1 MLKIFK
7 RLSLSILII
16 AFVLSSNSLAYNVN
30 EVDSDHKKIFNYILN
45 EYTKLAD
52 IDSVTA
58 EDDYN
63 QIESNIYIEEYEDYI
78 EDNISANQFLINV
91 ILNLIIKKI

>member
-45 EYTKLAD
+45 EYTKLTN
-52 IDSVTA
+52 IDNQTA
-58 EDDYN
+58 EAYYN
-63 QIESNIYIEEYEDYI
+63 QIESNNFI